1 MKASPFLPLSIVAI
15 SISIS
20 FCADAATLITF
31 GAPELVVIQNG
42 SETIGFWGGAGNGFS
57 CKFLFNSTGPRKP
70 SGKFQPQ
77 PVQAFSFAGHNYQY
91 SQRFKDADTTGTI
104 YVDGDQ
110 WALQLADEPPGCGS
124 GSGSFVS
131 PPVFP
136 DGQLEPRY
144 VASGSMPAVGI
155 RVVSEKTDLYD
166 KVGDTYRKRK
176 GYLVNGD
183 MVVILSDDTDYA
195 RIRYVNPLYSA
206 STYTKPVIAWVP
218 KKDLTDPFPEK

>member
-1 MKASPFLPLSIVAI
+1 MKFLPAHFLSIILI
-15 SISIS
+15 SVSTS
-20 FCADAATLITF
+20 LCADAATLFMFDT
-31 GAPELVVIQNG
+31 PELVVIQNG
-42 SETIGFWGGAGNGFS
+42 SETIGFWGSAGNGFS
-57 CKFLFNSTGPRKP
+57 CRFLFNSTGPRKS
-70 SGKFQPQ
+70 SGKFEPQ

-136 DGQLEPRY
+136 DGKPGPRY

-155 RVVSEKTDLYD
+155 RVVSERTDLYD
-166 KVGDTYRKRK
+166 RVGD
-176 GYLVNGD
+176 
-183 MVVILSDDTDYA
+183 M
-195 RIRYVNPLYSA
+195 
-206 STYTKPVIAWVP
+206 
-218 KKDLTDPFPEK
+218 